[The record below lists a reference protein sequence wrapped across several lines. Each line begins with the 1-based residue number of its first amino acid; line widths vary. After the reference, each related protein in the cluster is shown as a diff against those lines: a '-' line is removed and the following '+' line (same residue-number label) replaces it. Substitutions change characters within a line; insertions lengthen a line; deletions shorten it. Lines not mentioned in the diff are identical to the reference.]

1 MKKKLAAI
9 LAGLLVLTMGTTV
22 FAQTDGSASV
32 DSKAQEAEKYKQNIS
47 SIEISSGT
55 VSVKAADPKV
65 MDEAKAEAAKA
76 GAVDN
81 VLAMADVHPSVEDA
95 SSGLTVKFY
104 ISGVSKGDN
113 VYALHQKADGTWE
126 VCNTVVGNGYVKVTL
141 YSFSTIAIVKY
152 DDGAV
157 VTPTQQINSKDDTD
171 DGNTTNNTTN
181 TTTNN
186 TTNTTTGDTTNTTT
200 NTTTG
205 DTGNTNSTTTNTTG
219 DTNNNG
225 GSTSTTNNNPV
236 DNSVGNTTN
245 STTYNTT
252 NNTTNNTIGNA
263 AVSDNNGAA
272 AGGAAVTRTS
282 AGSSGV
288 ATSPKTGSGIPA
300 IPVIAL
306 LALMSIAVC
315 TKKAHSL

>member
-22 FAQTDGSASV
+22 FAQTDGSPSV

-76 GAVDN
+76 GTVDN

-157 VTPTQQINSKDDTD
+157 VTPTQQINPKDDTD

-186 TTNTTTGDTTNTTT
+186 TT

-263 AVSDNNGAA
+263 AASDNNGAA

-315 TKKAHSL
+315 TKKSA

>member
-22 FAQTDGSASV
+22 FAQTDGSPSV

-157 VTPTQQINSKDDTD
+157 VTPTQQINPKDDTD
-171 DGNTTNNTTN
+171 NGNTTNNTTN

-186 TTNTTTGDTTNTTT
+186 TT

-263 AVSDNNGAA
+263 AASDNNGAA

-282 AGSSGV
+282 AGFSGV

>member
-171 DGNTTNNTTN
+171 DGNTTNNT
-181 TTTNN
+181 NN
-186 TTNTTTGDTTNTTT
+186 TTNTTTNNTT

-272 AGGAAVTRTS
+272 ADGAAVTRTS

>member
-22 FAQTDGSASV
+22 FAQTDGSPSV

-157 VTPTQQINSKDDTD
+157 VTPTQQINPKDDTD
-171 DGNTTNNTTN
+171 DGNTTNNTT
-181 TTTNN
+181 TNN
-186 TTNTTTGDTTNTTT
+186 TT

-252 NNTTNNTIGNA
+252 NNTTNNPIGNA
-263 AVSDNNGAA
+263 AASDNNGAA

>member
-9 LAGLLVLTMGTTV
+9 LAGLLVFTMGTTV
-22 FAQTDGSASV
+22 FAQTDGSPSV

-157 VTPTQQINSKDDTD
+157 VTPTQQINPKDDTD
-171 DGNTTNNTTN
+171 DGNTTNN
-181 TTTNN
+181 
-186 TTNTTTGDTTNTTT
+186 TT

-263 AVSDNNGAA
+263 AASDNNGAA

>member
-22 FAQTDGSASV
+22 FAQTDGSPSV

-47 SIEISSGT
+47 SLEISSGT

-65 MDEAKAEAAKA
+65 MDDALAEAAKA
-76 GAVDN
+76 GTVDN

-157 VTPTQQINSKDDTD
+157 VTPTQQINPKDDTD
-171 DGNTTNNTTN
+171 DGNTTTN

-186 TTNTTTGDTTNTTT
+186 TT

>member
-22 FAQTDGSASV
+22 FAQTDGSPSV

-157 VTPTQQINSKDDTD
+157 VTPTQQINPKDDTD
-171 DGNTTNNTTN
+171 DGNTTNNTT
-181 TTTNN
+181 TNN
-186 TTNTTTGDTTNTTT
+186 TT

-263 AVSDNNGAA
+263 AASDNNGAV

>member
-1 MKKKLAAI
+1 MYLLGMEQMKKKLAAI

-22 FAQTDGSASV
+22 FAQTDGSPSV

-157 VTPTQQINSKDDTD
+157 VTPTQQINPKDDTD
-171 DGNTTNNTTN
+171 DGNTTNNTT
-181 TTTNN
+181 TNN
-186 TTNTTTGDTTNTTT
+186 TT

-263 AVSDNNGAA
+263 AASDNNGAA

>member
-22 FAQTDGSASV
+22 FAQTDGSPSV

-76 GAVDN
+76 GTVDN

-141 YSFSTIAIVKY
+141 YSFSTVAIVKY
-152 DDGAV
+152 DDGVV
-157 VTPTQQINSKDDTD
+157 VTPTQQITSKDNTD
-171 DGNTTNNTTN
+171 DG
-181 TTTNN
+181 
-186 TTNTTTGDTTNTTT
+186 
-200 NTTTG
+200 
-205 DTGNTNSTTTNTTG
+205 
-219 DTNNNG
+219 
-225 GSTSTTNNNPV
+225 
-236 DNSVGNTTN
+236 
-245 STTYNTT
+245 NTT

-263 AVSDNNGAA
+263 AASDNNGAA

-282 AGSSGV
+282 AGSSGA

>member
-22 FAQTDGSASV
+22 FAQTDGSPSV

-76 GAVDN
+76 GTVDN

-157 VTPTQQINSKDDTD
+157 VTPTQQINPKDDTD

-186 TTNTTTGDTTNTTT
+186 TT

-263 AVSDNNGAA
+263 AASDNNGAA

-288 ATSPKTGSGIPA
+288 ATSPKTGSGIPT

>member
-1 MKKKLAAI
+1 
-9 LAGLLVLTMGTTV
+9 
-22 FAQTDGSASV
+22 
-32 DSKAQEAEKYKQNIS
+32 
-47 SIEISSGT
+47 
-55 VSVKAADPKV
+55 
-65 MDEAKAEAAKA
+65 
-76 GAVDN
+76 
-81 VLAMADVHPSVEDA
+81 MADVHPSVEDA

-157 VTPTQQINSKDDTD
+157 VTPTQQINPKDDTD

-186 TTNTTTGDTTNTTT
+186 
-200 NTTTG
+200 
-205 DTGNTNSTTTNTTG
+205 TTNTTG

-272 AGGAAVTRTS
+272 AGGAAVIRTS

>member
-22 FAQTDGSASV
+22 FAQTDGSPSV

-76 GAVDN
+76 GTVDN

-157 VTPTQQINSKDDTD
+157 VTPTQQINPKDDTD
-171 DGNTTNNTTN
+171 DGNTTNNTT
-181 TTTNN
+181 TNN
-186 TTNTTTGDTTNTTT
+186 ITNTTTGDTSN
-200 NTTTG
+200 
-205 DTGNTNSTTTNTTG
+205 TTNTTG

>member
-157 VTPTQQINSKDDTD
+157 VTPTQQINPKDDTD
-171 DGNTTNNTTN
+171 DGNTTNN
-181 TTTNN
+181 
-186 TTNTTTGDTTNTTT
+186 TT

>member
-22 FAQTDGSASV
+22 FAQTDGSPSV

-157 VTPTQQINSKDDTD
+157 VTPTQQINPKDDTD
-171 DGNTTNNTTN
+171 DGNTTNN

-186 TTNTTTGDTTNTTT
+186 TTNTTTGDT
-200 NTTTG
+200 
-205 DTGNTNSTTTNTTG
+205 GNTTNTTG

-263 AVSDNNGAA
+263 AASDNNGAA

>member
-22 FAQTDGSASV
+22 FAQTDGSPSV

-76 GAVDN
+76 GTVDN

-157 VTPTQQINSKDDTD
+157 VTPTQQINPKDDTD

-186 TTNTTTGDTTNTTT
+186 TT

-263 AVSDNNGAA
+263 AVSDSNGAA

>member
-22 FAQTDGSASV
+22 FAQTDGSPSV

-76 GAVDN
+76 GTVDN

-157 VTPTQQINSKDDTD
+157 VTPTQQINPKDDTD
-171 DGNTTNNTTN
+171 DGNTTNN
-181 TTTNN
+181 
-186 TTNTTTGDTTNTTT
+186 TT

-263 AVSDNNGAA
+263 AASDNNGAA

>member
-22 FAQTDGSASV
+22 FAQTDGSPSV

-47 SIEISSGT
+47 SIEISPGT

-76 GAVDN
+76 GTVDN

-157 VTPTQQINSKDDTD
+157 VTPTQQINPKDDTD
-171 DGNTTNNTTN
+171 DGNTTTN

-186 TTNTTTGDTTNTTT
+186 TT

>member
-22 FAQTDGSASV
+22 FAQTDGSPSV

-76 GAVDN
+76 GTVDN

-157 VTPTQQINSKDDTD
+157 VTPTQQINPKDDTD
-171 DGNTTNNTTN
+171 DGNTTNN

-186 TTNTTTGDTTNTTT
+186 TTNTTTGDTS
-200 NTTTG
+200 
-205 DTGNTNSTTTNTTG
+205 NTNSTTTNTTG

-263 AVSDNNGAA
+263 AASDNNGAA

-288 ATSPKTGSGIPA
+288 ATSPKTGSGIPT

>member
-22 FAQTDGSASV
+22 FAQTDGSPSV

-76 GAVDN
+76 GTVDN

-157 VTPTQQINSKDDTD
+157 VTPTQQINPKDDTD

-186 TTNTTTGDTTNTTT
+186 
-200 NTTTG
+200 
-205 DTGNTNSTTTNTTG
+205 TTNTTG

-245 STTYNTT
+245 STTYTTT

>member
-22 FAQTDGSASV
+22 FAQTDGSPSV

-76 GAVDN
+76 GTVDN

-157 VTPTQQINSKDDTD
+157 VTPTQQINPKDDTD

-186 TTNTTTGDTTNTTT
+186 
-200 NTTTG
+200 
-205 DTGNTNSTTTNTTG
+205 TTNTTG

-263 AVSDNNGAA
+263 AASDNNGAA

>member
-22 FAQTDGSASV
+22 FAQTDGSPSV

-76 GAVDN
+76 GTVDN

-157 VTPTQQINSKDDTD
+157 VTPTQQINPKDDTD

-186 TTNTTTGDTTNTTT
+186 
-200 NTTTG
+200 
-205 DTGNTNSTTTNTTG
+205 TTNTTG

>member
-22 FAQTDGSASV
+22 FAQTDGSPSV

-76 GAVDN
+76 GTVDN

-157 VTPTQQINSKDDTD
+157 VTPTQQINPKDDTD

-181 TTTNN
+181 TTTN
-186 TTNTTTGDTTNTTT
+186 

>member
-22 FAQTDGSASV
+22 FAQTDGSPSV

-76 GAVDN
+76 GTVDN

-157 VTPTQQINSKDDTD
+157 VTPTQQINPKDDTD
-171 DGNTTNNTTN
+171 DGNTTNNTT
-181 TTTNN
+181 TNN
-186 TTNTTTGDTTNTTT
+186 TT

-219 DTNNNG
+219 DTNNG

-263 AVSDNNGAA
+263 AASDNNGAA

>member
-22 FAQTDGSASV
+22 FAQTDGSPSV

-76 GAVDN
+76 GTVDN

-157 VTPTQQINSKDDTD
+157 VTPTQQINPKDDTD
-171 DGNTTNNTTN
+171 DGNTTTN

-186 TTNTTTGDTTNTTT
+186 TTN
-200 NTTTG
+200 
-205 DTGNTNSTTTNTTG
+205 
-219 DTNNNG
+219 TNNNG

>member
-22 FAQTDGSASV
+22 FAQTDGSPSV

-76 GAVDN
+76 GTVDN

-104 ISGVSKGDN
+104 ISGVSNGDN

-157 VTPTQQINSKDDTD
+157 VTPTQQINPKDDTD

-186 TTNTTTGDTTNTTT
+186 TT

-225 GSTSTTNNNPV
+225 GSTSTTNN

>member
-1 MKKKLAAI
+1 
-9 LAGLLVLTMGTTV
+9 
-22 FAQTDGSASV
+22 
-32 DSKAQEAEKYKQNIS
+32 
-47 SIEISSGT
+47 
-55 VSVKAADPKV
+55 

-157 VTPTQQINSKDDTD
+157 VTPTQQINPKDDTD
-171 DGNTTNNTTN
+171 DG
-181 TTTNN
+181 
-186 TTNTTTGDTTNTTT
+186 
-200 NTTTG
+200 
-205 DTGNTNSTTTNTTG
+205 
-219 DTNNNG
+219 NNG

-263 AVSDNNGAA
+263 AASDNNGAA

>member
-22 FAQTDGSASV
+22 FAQTDGSPSV

-157 VTPTQQINSKDDTD
+157 VTPTQQINPKDDTD

-186 TTNTTTGDTTNTTT
+186 
-200 NTTTG
+200 
-205 DTGNTNSTTTNTTG
+205 TTNTTG

-272 AGGAAVTRTS
+272 AGGAAVIRTS

>member
-22 FAQTDGSASV
+22 FAQTDGSPSV

-47 SIEISSGT
+47 SIDISSGS

-113 VYALHQKADGTWE
+113 VYAIHQKADGTWE

-157 VTPTQQINSKDDTD
+157 VTPTQQINPKDDTD
-171 DGNTTNNTTN
+171 DGNTTNN
-181 TTTNN
+181 
-186 TTNTTTGDTTNTTT
+186 TTNTTT

>member
-22 FAQTDGSASV
+22 FAQTDGSPSV

-157 VTPTQQINSKDDTD
+157 VTPTQQINPKDDTD
-171 DGNTTNNTTN
+171 DGNTTNNTT
-181 TTTNN
+181 TNN
-186 TTNTTTGDTTNTTT
+186 TT

-263 AVSDNNGAA
+263 AESDNNGAA

>member
-22 FAQTDGSASV
+22 FAQTDGSPSV

-181 TTTNN
+181 TTT
-186 TTNTTTGDTTNTTT
+186 
-200 NTTTG
+200 G

-300 IPVIAL
+300 IPVITL

>member
-22 FAQTDGSASV
+22 FAQTDGSPSV

-55 VSVKAADPKV
+55 VPVKAADPKV

-157 VTPTQQINSKDDTD
+157 VTPTQQINPKDDTD
-171 DGNTTNNTTN
+171 DGNTTNN
-181 TTTNN
+181 
-186 TTNTTTGDTTNTTT
+186 TT

-263 AVSDNNGAA
+263 AASDNNGAA

>member
-157 VTPTQQINSKDDTD
+157 VTPT
-171 DGNTTNNTTN
+171 
-181 TTTNN
+181 
-186 TTNTTTGDTTNTTT
+186 
-200 NTTTG
+200 
-205 DTGNTNSTTTNTTG
+205 
-219 DTNNNG
+219 
-225 GSTSTTNNNPV
+225 
-236 DNSVGNTTN
+236 
-245 STTYNTT
+245 
-252 NNTTNNTIGNA
+252 
-263 AVSDNNGAA
+263 
-272 AGGAAVTRTS
+272 
-282 AGSSGV
+282 
-288 ATSPKTGSGIPA
+288 
-300 IPVIAL
+300 
-306 LALMSIAVC
+306 
-315 TKKAHSL
+315 

>member
-22 FAQTDGSASV
+22 FAQTDGSPSV

-157 VTPTQQINSKDDTD
+157 VTPTQQINPKDDTD
-171 DGNTTNNTTN
+171 DGNTTNN
-181 TTTNN
+181 
-186 TTNTTTGDTTNTTT
+186 TT

-306 LALMSIAVC
+306 LALMSIVVC

>member
-22 FAQTDGSASV
+22 FAQTDGSPSV

-157 VTPTQQINSKDDTD
+157 VTPTQQINPKDDTD
-171 DGNTTNNTTN
+171 DGNTTNNTT
-181 TTTNN
+181 
-186 TTNTTTGDTTNTTT
+186 
-200 NTTTG
+200 
-205 DTGNTNSTTTNTTG
+205 NTNSTTTNTTG

>member
-22 FAQTDGSASV
+22 FAQTDGSPSV

-76 GAVDN
+76 G
-81 VLAMADVHPSVEDA
+81 ADVHPSVEDA

-157 VTPTQQINSKDDTD
+157 VTPTQQINPKDDTD
-171 DGNTTNNTTN
+171 DGNTTNN
-181 TTTNN
+181 
-186 TTNTTTGDTTNTTT
+186 TT

-263 AVSDNNGAA
+263 AASDNNGAA

>member
-22 FAQTDGSASV
+22 FAQTDGSPSV

-76 GAVDN
+76 GTVDN

-157 VTPTQQINSKDDTD
+157 VTPTQQINPKDDTD

-186 TTNTTTGDTTNTTT
+186 
-200 NTTTG
+200 
-205 DTGNTNSTTTNTTG
+205 TTNTTG

-236 DNSVGNTTN
+236 DNSVGSTTN

>member
-22 FAQTDGSASV
+22 FAQTDGSPSV

-55 VSVKAADPKV
+55 VSVKAADSKV

-76 GAVDN
+76 GTVDN

-157 VTPTQQINSKDDTD
+157 VTPTQQINPKDDTD
-171 DGNTTNNTTN
+171 DGNTTTN

-186 TTNTTTGDTTNTTT
+186 TT

>member
-22 FAQTDGSASV
+22 FAQTDGSPSV

-76 GAVDN
+76 GTVDN

-157 VTPTQQINSKDDTD
+157 VTPTQQINPKDDTD
-171 DGNTTNNTTN
+171 DGNTTNNTT
-181 TTTNN
+181 TNN
-186 TTNTTTGDTTNTTT
+186 TT

>member
-22 FAQTDGSASV
+22 FAQTDGSPSV

-76 GAVDN
+76 GTVDN

-157 VTPTQQINSKDDTD
+157 VTPTQQINPKDDID
-171 DGNTTNNTTN
+171 DGNTTNNTT
-181 TTTNN
+181 TNN
-186 TTNTTTGDTTNTTT
+186 TT

>member
-22 FAQTDGSASV
+22 FAQTDGSPSV

-76 GAVDN
+76 GTVDN

-157 VTPTQQINSKDDTD
+157 VTPTQQINPKDDTD
-171 DGNTTNNTTN
+171 DGNTTNNTT
-181 TTTNN
+181 TNN
-186 TTNTTTGDTTNTTT
+186 TT

-252 NNTTNNTIGNA
+252 NNTNNNTIGNA